1 MESEIMSIPSG
12 IRSLDEHIG
21 GLKEGGLYLL
31 AGAPGTGRLVAL
43 LQFLA
48 EGLDHGPVGMVTA
61 APPERIFDE
70 ARYWGLPI
78 EAAWK
83 GRQFR
88 LLSLREDFERRMTSA
103 ADPGEVYEE
112 MGELLGSGIG
122 RLAIFPGTPL
132 WDTRA
137 GTSTA
142 SRFLQWL
149 DRSGAT
155 TLATIGANLEG
166 STSPA
171 TEWVVQSCA
180 GIFGLDVEED
190 GVRRLTIQR
199 ISGSPADTSAIL
211 LDLEPR
217 KGFVPATGRRQ
228 APVRLPA
235 AADGNLLLVNLA
247 GEVPREVRNWVVGRY
262 EVEEI
267 DDTFRAVERVQE
279 ARDHFGILLVHTS
292 RNEVGV
298 ALRAARALRRLTP
311 APLLLFSDE
320 AIRATDRV
328 RALEAG
334 ANDFLTGPLSVVEL
348 ASRVEHAVIAGGR
361 PLAEGMARS
370 SPEPTQ
376 AAPAVI
382 LNPIEFAQEVH
393 RSLES
398 PDTSLFS
405 LVHIQGRKGSPFP
418 QTLGGVLLDTI
429 RADDGDRVGRLG
441 DGLGIILRGTSV
453 AHAAAFV
460 NRIQAKLDS
469 REDAFEWTAYS
480 GAADQDDL
488 RALLREAGA
497 AAGILSFD
505 RTGT

>member
-1 MESEIMSIPSG
+1 MSIPSG
-12 IRSLDEHIG
+12 IRPLDERIG

-31 AGAPGTGRLVAL
+31 AGAPGSGRLVAL

-78 EAAWK
+78 EEAWK
-83 GRQFR
+83 ARKFR

-112 MGELLGSGIG
+112 MGQLLGSGIG

-155 TLATIGANLEG
+155 TLATIGTNLEG

-171 TEWVVQSCA
+171 TEWIVQSCA

-190 GVRRLTIQR
+190 GARRLSIQR
-199 ISGSPADTSAIL
+199 ISGSPSDTSAIL
-211 LDLEPR
+211 LDLEPG
-217 KGFVPATGRRQ
+217 KGFVPASGRRQ
-228 APVRLPA
+228 APERLPA

-247 GEVPREVRNWVVGRY
+247 GQVPREVRNWAMGRY
-262 EVEEI
+262 AVEEI
-267 DDTFRAVERVQE
+267 DDTFHAVERVQE

-292 RNEVGV
+292 RDEVGV

-361 PLAEGMARS
+361 PLVEGMAS
-370 SPEPTQ
+370 SPAEPV
-376 AAPAVI
+376 PAVI

-405 LVHIQGRKGSPFP
+405 LVHIQGRDGSPVP
-418 QTLGGVLLDTI
+418 HSLGGVLLDAI
-429 RADDGDRVGRLG
+429 RAEDGDRAGRLG
-441 DGLGIILRGTSV
+441 DGLGVILRGTSV

-460 NRIQAKLDS
+460 NRVQAKLES
-469 REDAFEWTAYS
+469 SGRAFEWTAFS

-488 RALLREAGA
+488 RALLREASA
-497 AAGILSFD
+497 AASAPSLH